1 MLRDIANS
9 KNPLAALIEAAL
21 RSKGADLTSQT
32 VARYEQLMSAAI
44 RMDDGEQLDGGP
56 WAAFLADFPD
66 GSKVQGAV
74 EAIGV
79 SIGASSSEITQFV
92 SMSEGVAAIRA
103 GDDPDVVEE
112 LLHAEFE
119 AMEETEPEPYSH
131 LNEESRAF
139 MIAVDDAMG
148 EDPERPEPQ
157 PFIEAEASYAAM
169 RALPRVCIT
178 AGRRSFW
185 KRARSALPATPG
197 ARRPRA
203 VVAA

>member
-9 KNPLAALIEAAL
+9 QNPLAALIEAAL
-21 RSKGADLTSQT
+21 REKGADLTTQT

-44 RMDDGEQLDGGP
+44 RMDDGEKIDGGP

-66 GSKVQGAV
+66 GSKVKGAV

-79 SIGASSSEITQFV
+79 SIGASSSEITQFL

-112 LLHAEFE
+112 QLQAEFE
-119 AMEETEPEPYSH
+119 AMEKTEPERYSH
-131 LNEESRAF
+131 LDEESQAF

-148 EDPERPEPQ
+148 EEDPERPEPQ
-157 PFIEAEASYAAM
+157 PFIEGEASDD
-169 RALPRVCIT
+169 
-178 AGRRSFW
+178 
-185 KRARSALPATPG
+185 
-197 ARRPRA
+197 
-203 VVAA
+203 